1 MSLPGG
7 GSLHRLGEGRRWR
20 CWQSFLSGDLLTL
33 HGGKCGVRFPV
44 AFDDLCRRRPLRGMA
59 LALHTTGRL
68 DHDIGRFCS
77 DHAYENTREMKTNI
91 KVSAFAWQSSP
102 SMQDLIHQIV
112 SLSLGAKL
120 VFAVLGVSLIQAVFR
135 LLERR
140 LPSQFHELN
149 ARYRAR
155 KFAVFSGYIVGLV
168 FIAVLFADRLGR
180 VSFALGVAG
189 AGLVVSLQDVIASLA
204 GWLAIGWSNL
214 YKVGDRIQ
222 IGETRGDVIDISFMR
237 TEIVETGNWVNDDL
251 YNGRV
256 ARIPNSAALK
266 GPIFNYSQGFR
277 YIWDEIKVPLT
288 ADSNHLLAREML
300 LRIAHE
306 AVAGYLSEAQSSWSQ
321 VTSNFRI
328 ENLSLAPTVSLI
340 VKGGSLE
347 FSLSYI
353 VDYTNRTAI
362 QDWLFSKI
370 VEEIKNCSDQ
380 LAWATSSSG
389 VRGGS
394 QATHST

>member
-1 MSLPGG
+1 
-7 GSLHRLGEGRRWR
+7 LG
-20 CWQSFLSGDLLTL
+20 
-33 HGGKCGVRFPV
+33 
-44 AFDDLCRRRPLRGMA
+44 
-59 LALHTTGRL
+59 
-68 DHDIGRFCS
+68 
-77 DHAYENTREMKTNI
+77 KTNI
-91 KVSAFAWQSSP
+91 KVSSLAWQSSP

-222 IGETRGDVIDISFMR
+222 IGETRGDVIDISFTR

-389 VRGGS
+389 GS